1 MELKKELYIAEE
13 EQSGDRLDVF
23 LAQENGKSRSF
34 FQKLIRDSHVKV
46 NGQIVQKAGFV
57 LKKGDQIETEY
68 PEPVEISLKPE
79 NIPLDFVYQDEDI
92 AVINKPQGMVV
103 HPAVGN
109 DHGTLV
115 NALLYHCK
123 DLSGINSVLRPG
135 IVHRLDKDTSG
146 LIVIAKN
153 DMAHISLAEQIRTKN
168 ARRSYLA
175 LVENCFTQLKG
186 TLETGYGRD
195 AKDRLKMSVYPMPK
209 QEDESVRIAKTDYMV
224 LEQFPGSRSYA
235 LVRCDLHTGRTHQ
248 IRVHMAYLKHPIVG
262 DKTYG
267 SKKQEFALEGQL
279 LHAEQLNI
287 RHPRTGQDMEFHAPL
302 PDYFCEVLEKLRNRK
317 K

>member
-1 MELKKELYIAEE
+1 
-13 EQSGDRLDVF
+13 
-23 LAQENGKSRSF
+23 
-34 FQKLIRDSHVKV
+34 
-46 NGQIVQKAGFV
+46 
-57 LKKGDQIETEY
+57 
-68 PEPVEISLKPE
+68 
-79 NIPLDFVYQDEDI
+79 
-92 AVINKPQGMVV
+92 
-103 HPAVGN
+103 
-109 DHGTLV
+109 
-115 NALLYHCK
+115 
-123 DLSGINSVLRPG
+123 
-135 IVHRLDKDTSG
+135 
-146 LIVIAKN
+146 
-153 DMAHISLAEQIRTKN
+153 
-168 ARRSYLA
+168 
-175 LVENCFTQLKG
+175 
-186 TLETGYGRD
+186 
-195 AKDRLKMSVYPMPK
+195 MSVYPMPK

-287 RHPRTGQDMEFHAPL
+287 RHPRTGQDMEFYAPL

>member
-1 MELKKELYIAEE
+1 M
-13 EQSGDRLDVF
+13 
-23 LAQENGKSRSF
+23 
-34 FQKLIRDSHVKV
+34 
-46 NGQIVQKAGFV
+46 
-57 LKKGDQIETEY
+57 
-68 PEPVEISLKPE
+68 
-79 NIPLDFVYQDEDI
+79 
-92 AVINKPQGMVV
+92 
-103 HPAVGN
+103 
-109 DHGTLV
+109 
-115 NALLYHCK
+115 
-123 DLSGINSVLRPG
+123 
-135 IVHRLDKDTSG
+135 
-146 LIVIAKN
+146 IVIAKN

-267 SKKQEFALEGQL
+267 SKSRSLRWRVSFFML
-279 LHAEQLNI
+279 EQLNI
-287 RHPRTGQDMEFHAPL
+287 RHPRTGQDMEFYAPL